1 MADQFSYKNDEL
13 YAEDVS
19 ISTVSNVVGTPFYLY
34 SATAITENFLNLK
47 KSLGGLEN
55 LICYSVKAN
64 SNIAIL
70 KLLSQ
75 LGAGMDVVSV
85 GEYLRAKIAGVP
97 GEKIVFS
104 GVGKRRDEIS
114 QVLVGGI
121 KQFNVESEAELK
133 VLNEL
138 SISLNKRTSITLRV
152 NPDIDA
158 KTHEKISTGKKDDKF
173 GIPINRAREVYLKA
187 SQMLGVKV
195 VGVDVH
201 IGSQLTDLEPFR
213 MAFTKLAE
221 LVDDLLKDGHEIKCL
236 DLGGGLG
243 ISYQKTNDV
252 QPSLQEY
259 GQIIRETVGSLGCE
273 ILVEPGRFIVGN
285 AGILVSEIIYKKFGE
300 DREFLIVDSA
310 MNDLIRPSLYAAYH
324 EILPIKKPNNSSSFA
339 CYDVVGPVCETGDTF
354 ATQRSLME
362 MESGELLAFMSAGAY
377 GSVMASEYNT
387 RPLIPEV
394 LVKGDNFSIIRARPL
409 IEDIIRR
416 DIVPDWV

>member
-13 YAEDVS
+13 FAEDVS
-19 ISTVSNVVGTPFYLY
+19 ISTISKAVGTPFYLY
-34 SATAITENFLNLK
+34 SATSIIDNFLSLK
-47 KSLGGLEN
+47 KSLDGLEN
-55 LICYSVKAN
+55 LICYAVKAN

-75 LGAGMDVVSV
+75 LGAGMDVVSI
-85 GEYLRAKIAGVP
+85 GEYLRAKVAGVP

-114 QVLVGGI
+114 QVLIGGI
-121 KQFNVESEAELK
+121 KQFNIESEAELN
-133 VLNEL
+133 VLNEISL
-138 SISLNKRTSITLRV
+138 SLNKRTSITIRV

-158 KTHEKISTGKKDDKF
+158 KTHEKISTGKKDNKF

-213 MAFTKLAE
+213 MAFIKVAE
-221 LVDDLLKDGHEIKCL
+221 LVNNLLKDGHEINSL

-243 ISYQKTNDV
+243 ISYKKTNDV

-324 EILPIKKPNNSSSFA
+324 EILPIKEPNNNSSFV

-354 ATQRSLME
+354 ATQRSLMK

-409 IEDIIRR
+409 VEDIIQR

>member
-47 KSLGGLEN
+47 KSLDGLEN

-85 GEYLRAKIAGVP
+85 GEYLRAKLAGVP

-138 SISLNKRTSITLRV
+138 SISLNKRTSITIRV

-158 KTHEKISTGKKDDKF
+158 KTHEKISTGKKDNKF

-221 LVDDLLKDGHEIKCL
+221 LVDNLIKDGHEIKCL
-236 DLGGGLG
+236 DLGGGIG
-243 ISYQKTNDV
+243 ISYQKTNDA

-259 GQIIRETVGSLGCE
+259 GQIIRETVGSLRCE

-324 EILPIKKPNNSSSFA
+324 EILPIKKPNNSSSSA

-354 ATQRSLME
+354 ATQRILTE

>member
-1 MADQFSYKNDEL
+1 MAEQFSYKNDEL

-34 SATAITENFLNLK
+34 SATAITENFLNLR

-138 SISLNKRTSITLRV
+138 SIFLNKRTSITIRV

-252 QPSLQEY
+252 QPSLHEY

>member
-1 MADQFSYKNDEL
+1 MSDQFSYKNDEL
-13 YAEDVS
+13 FAEDVS
-19 ISTVSNVVGTPFYLY
+19 ISTISKAVGTPFYLY
-34 SATAITENFLNLK
+34 SATSIIDNFLSLK
-47 KSLGGLEN
+47 KSLDGLEN
-55 LICYSVKAN
+55 LICYAVKAN

-75 LGAGMDVVSV
+75 LGAGMDVVSI
-85 GEYLRAKIAGVP
+85 GEYLRAKVAGVP

-114 QVLVGGI
+114 QVLIGGI
-121 KQFNVESEAELK
+121 KQFNIESEAELN
-133 VLNEL
+133 VLNEISL
-138 SISLNKRTSITLRV
+138 SLNKRTSITIRV

-158 KTHEKISTGKKDDKF
+158 KTHEKISTGKKDNKF

-213 MAFTKLAE
+213 MAFIKVAE
-221 LVDDLLKDGHEIKCL
+221 LVNNLLKDGHEINSL

-243 ISYQKTNDV
+243 ISYKKTNDV

-324 EILPIKKPNNSSSFA
+324 EILPIKKPNNNSSFV

-354 ATQRSLME
+354 ATQRSLMK

-409 IEDIIRR
+409 VEDIIQR

>member
-1 MADQFSYKNDEL
+1 MSDQFSYKNDEL
-13 YAEDVS
+13 FAEDVS
-19 ISTVSNVVGTPFYLY
+19 ISTISKAVGTPFYLY
-34 SATAITENFLNLK
+34 SATSIKDNFLSLK
-47 KSLGGLEN
+47 KSLDGLEN
-55 LICYSVKAN
+55 LICYAVKAN

-75 LGAGMDVVSV
+75 LGAGMDVVSI
-85 GEYLRAKIAGVP
+85 GEYLRAKVAGVP

-114 QVLVGGI
+114 QVLIGGI
-121 KQFNVESEAELK
+121 KQFNIESEAELN
-133 VLNEL
+133 VLNEISL
-138 SISLNKRTSITLRV
+138 SLNKRTSITIRV

-158 KTHEKISTGKKDDKF
+158 KTHEKISTGKKDNKF

-213 MAFTKLAE
+213 MAFIKVAE
-221 LVDDLLKDGHEIKCL
+221 LVNNLLKDGHEINSL

-243 ISYQKTNDV
+243 ISYKKTNDV

-324 EILPIKKPNNSSSFA
+324 EILPIKKPNNNSSFV

-354 ATQRSLME
+354 ATQRSLMK

-409 IEDIIRR
+409 VEDIIQR

>member
-1 MADQFSYKNDEL
+1 MSDQFSYKNDEL
-13 YAEDVS
+13 FAEDVS
-19 ISTVSNVVGTPFYLY
+19 ISTISKAVGTPFYLY
-34 SATAITENFLNLK
+34 SATSIINNFLSLK
-47 KSLGGLEN
+47 KSLDGLEN
-55 LICYSVKAN
+55 LICYAVKAN

-75 LGAGMDVVSV
+75 LGAGMDVVSI
-85 GEYLRAKIAGVP
+85 GEYLRAKVAGVP

-114 QVLVGGI
+114 QVLIGGI
-121 KQFNVESEAELK
+121 KQFNIESEAELN
-133 VLNEL
+133 VLNEISL
-138 SISLNKRTSITLRV
+138 SLNKRTSITIRV

-158 KTHEKISTGKKDDKF
+158 KTHEKISTGKKDNKF

-213 MAFTKLAE
+213 MAFIKVAE
-221 LVDDLLKDGHEIKCL
+221 LVNNLLKDGHEINSL

-243 ISYQKTNDV
+243 ISYKKTNDV

-324 EILPIKKPNNSSSFA
+324 EILPIKEPNNNSSFV

-354 ATQRSLME
+354 ATQRSLMK

-409 IEDIIRR
+409 VEDIIQR

>member
-19 ISTVSNVVGTPFYLY
+19 ISTVSNMVGTPFYLY

-47 KSLGGLEN
+47 KSLDGLEN

-97 GEKIVFS
+97 GEQIVFS

-114 QVLVGGI
+114 QVLIGGI

-138 SISLNKRTSITLRV
+138 SISLNKRTLITIRV

-158 KTHEKISTGKKDDKF
+158 KTHEKISTGKKDNKF
-173 GIPINRAREVYLKA
+173 GIPINRAREVYRQA

-201 IGSQLTDLEPFR
+201 IGSQLTNLEPFR

-221 LVDDLLKDGHEIKCL
+221 LVDNLLKDGHEIKCL

-354 ATQRSLME
+354 ATQRILME

>member
-34 SATAITENFLNLK
+34 SATAITENFLNLR

-138 SISLNKRTSITLRV
+138 SIFLNKRTSITIRV

-158 KTHEKISTGKKDDKF
+158 KTHEKISTGKKDNKF

>member
-1 MADQFSYKNDEL
+1 MSDQFSYKNDEL
-13 YAEDVS
+13 FAEDVS
-19 ISTVSNVVGTPFYLY
+19 ISTISKAVGTPFYLY
-34 SATAITENFLNLK
+34 SATSIIDNFLSLK
-47 KSLGGLEN
+47 KSLDGLEN
-55 LICYSVKAN
+55 LICYAVKAN

-75 LGAGMDVVSV
+75 LGAGMDVVSI
-85 GEYLRAKIAGVP
+85 GEYLRAKVAGVP
-97 GEKIVFS
+97 GKKIVFS

-114 QVLVGGI
+114 QVLIGGI
-121 KQFNVESEAELK
+121 RQFNIESEAELN
-133 VLNEL
+133 VLNEIAL
-138 SISLNKRTSITLRV
+138 SLTKRTSITIRV

-158 KTHEKISTGKKDDKF
+158 KTHEKISTGKKDNKF

-213 MAFTKLAE
+213 MAFIKVAE
-221 LVDDLLKDGHEIKCL
+221 LVNNLLKDGHEINSL

-243 ISYQKTNDV
+243 ISYKKTNDV

-324 EILPIKKPNNSSSFA
+324 EILPIKEPNNNSSFV

-354 ATQRSLME
+354 ATQRSLMK

-409 IEDIIRR
+409 VEDIIQR

>member
-47 KSLGGLEN
+47 KSLDGLEN

-121 KQFNVESEAELK
+121 KQFNVESEAELE

-138 SISLNKRTSITLRV
+138 SISLNKRTSITIRV

-158 KTHEKISTGKKDDKF
+158 KTHEKISTGKKDNKF

-221 LVDDLLKDGHEIKCL
+221 LVDNLIKDGHEIKCL
-236 DLGGGLG
+236 DLGGGIG
-243 ISYQKTNDV
+243 ISYQKTNDA

-324 EILPIKKPNNSSSFA
+324 EILPIKKPNNSSSSA

>member
-13 YAEDVS
+13 FAEDVS
-19 ISTVSNVVGTPFYLY
+19 ISTISKAVGTPFYVY
-34 SATAITENFLNLK
+34 SATSIIDNFLSLK
-47 KSLGGLEN
+47 KSLDGLEN
-55 LICYSVKAN
+55 LICYAVKAN

-75 LGAGMDVVSV
+75 LGAGMDVVSI
-85 GEYLRAKIAGVP
+85 GEYLRAKVAGVP

-114 QVLVGGI
+114 QVLIGGI
-121 KQFNVESEAELK
+121 KQFNIESEAELN

-138 SISLNKRTSITLRV
+138 SLSLNKRTSITIRV

-158 KTHEKISTGKKDDKF
+158 KTHEKISTGKKDNKF

-187 SQMLGVKV
+187 SQMSGVKV

-221 LVDDLLKDGHEIKCL
+221 LVNNLLKDGHEINSL

-243 ISYQKTNDV
+243 ISYKKTNDV
-252 QPSLQEY
+252 QPSVQEY

-324 EILPIKKPNNSSSFA
+324 EILSIKKPNNNSSFV

-354 ATQRSLME
+354 ATQRTLMK

-394 LVKGDNFSIIRARPL
+394 LVKDDNFSIIRARPL
-409 IEDIIRR
+409 IEDIIQR

>member
-13 YAEDVS
+13 FAEDVS
-19 ISTVSNVVGTPFYLY
+19 ISTISKAVGTPFYVY
-34 SATAITENFLNLK
+34 SATSIIDNFLSLK
-47 KSLGGLEN
+47 KSLDGLEN
-55 LICYSVKAN
+55 LICYAVKAN

-75 LGAGMDVVSV
+75 LGAGMDVVSI
-85 GEYLRAKIAGVP
+85 GEYLRAKVAGVP

-114 QVLVGGI
+114 QVLIGGI
-121 KQFNVESEAELK
+121 KQFNIESEAELN

-138 SISLNKRTSITLRV
+138 SLSLNKRTSITIRV

-158 KTHEKISTGKKDDKF
+158 KTHEKISTGKKDNKF

-187 SQMLGVKV
+187 SQMSGVKV

-221 LVDDLLKDGHEIKCL
+221 LVNNLLKDGHEINSL

-243 ISYQKTNDV
+243 ISYKKTNDV

-259 GQIIRETVGSLGCE
+259 GQIIRETVGSLGCK

-324 EILPIKKPNNSSSFA
+324 EILPIKKPNNNSSFV

-354 ATQRSLME
+354 ATQRTLME

-394 LVKGDNFSIIRARPL
+394 LVKDDNFSIIRARPL
-409 IEDIIRR
+409 IEDIIQR

>member
-13 YAEDVS
+13 FAEDVS
-19 ISTVSNVVGTPFYLY
+19 ISTISKAVGTPFYLY
-34 SATAITENFLNLK
+34 SATSIIDNFLSLK
-47 KSLGGLEN
+47 KSLDGLEN
-55 LICYSVKAN
+55 LICYAVKAN

-75 LGAGMDVVSV
+75 LGAGMDVVSI
-85 GEYLRAKIAGVP
+85 GEYLRAKVAGVP

-114 QVLVGGI
+114 QVLIGGI
-121 KQFNVESEAELK
+121 KQFNIESEAELN
-133 VLNEL
+133 VLNEISL
-138 SISLNKRTSITLRV
+138 SLNKRTSITIRV

-158 KTHEKISTGKKDDKF
+158 KTHEKISTGKKDNKF

-213 MAFTKLAE
+213 MAFIKVAE
-221 LVDDLLKDGHEIKCL
+221 LVNNLLKDGHEINSL

-243 ISYQKTNDV
+243 ISYKKTNDV

-259 GQIIRETVGSLGCE
+259 GQIIRETVGPLGCE

-324 EILPIKKPNNSSSFA
+324 EILPIKEPNNNSSFV

-354 ATQRSLME
+354 ATQRSLMK

-409 IEDIIRR
+409 VEDIIQR

>member
-1 MADQFSYKNDEL
+1 MAEQFSYKNDEL

-138 SISLNKRTSITLRV
+138 SISLNKRTSITIRV

>member
-19 ISTVSNVVGTPFYLY
+19 ISTVSNMVGTPFYLY

-47 KSLGGLEN
+47 KSLDGLEN

-97 GEKIVFS
+97 GEQIVFS

-114 QVLVGGI
+114 QVLIGGI

-138 SISLNKRTSITLRV
+138 SISLNKRTLITIRV

-158 KTHEKISTGKKDDKF
+158 KTHEKISTGKKDNKF
-173 GIPINRAREVYLKA
+173 GIPINRAREVYRQA

-201 IGSQLTDLEPFR
+201 IGSQLTNLEPFR

-221 LVDDLLKDGHEIKCL
+221 LVDNLLKDGHEIKCL

-354 ATQRSLME
+354 ATQRILME

-394 LVKGDNFSIIRARPL
+394 LVKGDNFSIIRARPF

>member
-1 MADQFSYKNDEL
+1 MAEQFSYKNDEL

-34 SATAITENFLNLK
+34 SATAITENFLNLR

-138 SISLNKRTSITLRV
+138 SIFLNKRTSITIRV

-158 KTHEKISTGKKDDKF
+158 KTHEKISTGKKDNKF
-173 GIPINRAREVYLKA
+173 GIPINRAREVYRQA

>member
-1 MADQFSYKNDEL
+1 MADQFSYNNDEL

-34 SATAITENFLNLK
+34 SATAITENFLNLR

-138 SISLNKRTSITLRV
+138 SISLNKRTSITIRV

-221 LVDDLLKDGHEIKCL
+221 LVDDLLKDGHKIKCL

-243 ISYQKTNDV
+243 ISYQKTNDF

>member
-1 MADQFSYKNDEL
+1 MAEQFSYKNDEL

-34 SATAITENFLNLK
+34 SATAITENFLNLR

-138 SISLNKRTSITLRV
+138 SISLNKRTSITIRV

-300 DREFLIVDSA
+300 DREFLIVDGA

>member
-1 MADQFSYKNDEL
+1 MAEQFSYKNDEL

-138 SISLNKRTSITLRV
+138 SISLNKRTLITIRV

-158 KTHEKISTGKKDDKF
+158 KTHEKISTGKKDNKF
-173 GIPINRAREVYLKA
+173 GIPINRAREVYRQA

>member
-13 YAEDVS
+13 FAEDVS
-19 ISTVSNVVGTPFYLY
+19 ISTISKAVGTPFYVY
-34 SATAITENFLNLK
+34 SATSIIDNFLSLK
-47 KSLGGLEN
+47 KSLDGLEN
-55 LICYSVKAN
+55 LICYAVKAN

-75 LGAGMDVVSV
+75 LGAGMDVVSI
-85 GEYLRAKIAGVP
+85 GEYLRAKVAGVP

-114 QVLVGGI
+114 QVLIGGI
-121 KQFNVESEAELK
+121 KQFNIESEAELN

-138 SISLNKRTSITLRV
+138 SLSLNKRTSITIRV

-158 KTHEKISTGKKDDKF
+158 KTHEKISTGKKDNKF

-187 SQMLGVKV
+187 SQMPGVKV

-221 LVDDLLKDGHEIKCL
+221 LVNNLLKDGHEINSL

-243 ISYQKTNDV
+243 ISYKKTNDV
-252 QPSLQEY
+252 QPSVQEY

-409 IEDIIRR
+409 IEDIIQR

>member
-47 KSLGGLEN
+47 KSLDGLEN

-85 GEYLRAKIAGVP
+85 GEYLRAKLAGVP

-121 KQFNVESEAELK
+121 KQFNVESEAELE

-138 SISLNKRTSITLRV
+138 SISLNKRTSITIRV

-158 KTHEKISTGKKDDKF
+158 KTHEKISTGKKDNKF

-221 LVDDLLKDGHEIKCL
+221 LVDNLIKDGHEIKCL
-236 DLGGGLG
+236 DLGGGIG
-243 ISYQKTNDV
+243 ISYQKTNDA

-324 EILPIKKPNNSSSFA
+324 EILPIKKPNNSSSSA

-354 ATQRSLME
+354 ATQRILTE

>member
-1 MADQFSYKNDEL
+1 MSDQFSYKNDEL
-13 YAEDVS
+13 FAEDVS
-19 ISTVSNVVGTPFYLY
+19 ISTISKAVGTPFYLY
-34 SATAITENFLNLK
+34 SATSIIDNFLSLK
-47 KSLGGLEN
+47 KSLDGLEN
-55 LICYSVKAN
+55 LICYAVKAN

-75 LGAGMDVVSV
+75 LGAGMDVVSI
-85 GEYLRAKIAGVP
+85 GEYLRAKVAGVP

-114 QVLVGGI
+114 QVLIGGI
-121 KQFNVESEAELK
+121 KQFNIESEAELN
-133 VLNEL
+133 VLNEISL
-138 SISLNKRTSITLRV
+138 SLNKRTSITIRV

-158 KTHEKISTGKKDDKF
+158 KTHEKISTGKKDNKF

-213 MAFTKLAE
+213 MAFIKVAE
-221 LVDDLLKDGHEIKCL
+221 LVNNLLKDGHEINSL

-243 ISYQKTNDV
+243 ISYKKTNDV

-324 EILPIKKPNNSSSFA
+324 EILPIKEPNNNSSFV

-354 ATQRSLME
+354 ATQRSLMK

-409 IEDIIRR
+409 IEDIIQR

>member
-1 MADQFSYKNDEL
+1 MAEQFSYKNDEL

-34 SATAITENFLNLK
+34 SATAITENFLNLR

-138 SISLNKRTSITLRV
+138 SISLNKRTSITIRV

-252 QPSLQEY
+252 QPSLHEY

>member
-47 KSLGGLEN
+47 KSLDGLEN

-85 GEYLRAKIAGVP
+85 GEYLRAKLAGVP

-138 SISLNKRTSITLRV
+138 SISLNKRTSITIRV

-158 KTHEKISTGKKDDKF
+158 KTHEKISTGKKDNKF

-221 LVDDLLKDGHEIKCL
+221 LVDDLIKDGHEIKCL

-324 EILPIKKPNNSSSFA
+324 EILPIKKPNNSSSSA

-354 ATQRSLME
+354 ATQRILTE

>member
-138 SISLNKRTSITLRV
+138 SISLNKRTLITIRV

-158 KTHEKISTGKKDDKF
+158 KTHEKISTGKKDNKF
-173 GIPINRAREVYLKA
+173 GIPINRAREVYRQA

-354 ATQRSLME
+354 ATQRILME

>member
-1 MADQFSYKNDEL
+1 MADKFSYKNDEL

-47 KSLGGLEN
+47 KTLDGLEN

-138 SISLNKRTSITLRV
+138 SISLNKRTSITIRV

-158 KTHEKISTGKKDDKF
+158 KTHEKISTGKKDNKF

-221 LVDDLLKDGHEIKCL
+221 LVDNLLKDGHEIKCL

-243 ISYQKTNDV
+243 ISYKKTNDV
-252 QPSLQEY
+252 QPSLKEY
-259 GQIIRETVGSLGCE
+259 GQIIRETLGSLGCE

-339 CYDVVGPVCETGDTF
+339 SYDVVGPVCETGDTF

>member
-1 MADQFSYKNDEL
+1 
-13 YAEDVS
+13 VS

-47 KSLGGLEN
+47 KSLDGLEN

-97 GEKIVFS
+97 GEQIVFS

-114 QVLVGGI
+114 QVLIGGI

-138 SISLNKRTSITLRV
+138 SISLNKRTLITIRV

-158 KTHEKISTGKKDDKF
+158 KTHEKISTGKKDNKF

-201 IGSQLTDLEPFR
+201 IGSQLTNLEPFR

-221 LVDDLLKDGHEIKCL
+221 LVDNLLKDGHEIKCL

>member
-1 MADQFSYKNDEL
+1 MSDQFSYKNDEL
-13 YAEDVS
+13 FAEDVS
-19 ISTVSNVVGTPFYLY
+19 ISTISKAVGTPFYLY
-34 SATAITENFLNLK
+34 SATSIIDNFLSLK
-47 KSLGGLEN
+47 KSLDGLEN
-55 LICYSVKAN
+55 LICYAVKAN

-75 LGAGMDVVSV
+75 LGAGMDVVSI
-85 GEYLRAKIAGVP
+85 GEYLRAKVAGVP
-97 GEKIVFS
+97 GENIVFS

-114 QVLVGGI
+114 QVLIGGI
-121 KQFNVESEAELK
+121 KQFNIESEAELN
-133 VLNEL
+133 VLNEISL
-138 SISLNKRTSITLRV
+138 SLNKRTSITIRV

-158 KTHEKISTGKKDDKF
+158 KTHEKISTGKKDNKF

-213 MAFTKLAE
+213 MAFIKVAE
-221 LVDDLLKDGHEIKCL
+221 LVNNLLKDGHEINSL

-243 ISYQKTNDV
+243 ISYKKTNDV

-324 EILPIKKPNNSSSFA
+324 EILPIKEPNNNSSFV

-354 ATQRSLME
+354 ATQRSLMK

-409 IEDIIRR
+409 VEDIIQR

>member
-19 ISTVSNVVGTPFYLY
+19 ISTVSNMVGTPFYLY

-47 KSLGGLEN
+47 KSLDGLEN

-138 SISLNKRTSITLRV
+138 SISLNKRTSITIRV

-324 EILPIKKPNNSSSFA
+324 EILPIKEPNNNSSFV

-354 ATQRSLME
+354 ATQRSLMK

-409 IEDIIRR
+409 VEDIIQR

>member
-1 MADQFSYKNDEL
+1 MADQFSYKNDVL

-34 SATAITENFLNLK
+34 SATAITENFLNLR

-138 SISLNKRTSITLRV
+138 SIFLNKRTSITIRV

>member
-1 MADQFSYKNDEL
+1 MAEQFSYKNDEL

-34 SATAITENFLNLK
+34 SATAITENFLNLR

-138 SISLNKRTSITLRV
+138 SISLNKRTSITIRV

>member
-138 SISLNKRTSITLRV
+138 SISLNKRTSITIRV

>member
-1 MADQFSYKNDEL
+1 MSDQFSYKNDEL
-13 YAEDVS
+13 FAEDVS
-19 ISTVSNVVGTPFYLY
+19 ISTISKAVGTPFYLY
-34 SATAITENFLNLK
+34 SATSIIDNFLSLK
-47 KSLGGLEN
+47 KSLDGLEN
-55 LICYSVKAN
+55 LICYAVKAN

-75 LGAGMDVVSV
+75 LGAGMDVVSI
-85 GEYLRAKIAGVP
+85 GEYLRAKVAGVP

-114 QVLVGGI
+114 QVLIGGI
-121 KQFNVESEAELK
+121 KQFNIESEAELN
-133 VLNEL
+133 VLNEVSL
-138 SISLNKRTSITLRV
+138 SLNKRTSITIRV

-158 KTHEKISTGKKDDKF
+158 KTHEKISTGKKDNKF

-213 MAFTKLAE
+213 MAFIKVAE
-221 LVDDLLKDGHEIKCL
+221 LVNNLLKDGHEINSL

-243 ISYQKTNDV
+243 ISYKKTNDV

-324 EILPIKKPNNSSSFA
+324 EILPIKEPNNNSSFV

-354 ATQRSLME
+354 ATQRSLMK

-409 IEDIIRR
+409 VEDIIQR
-416 DIVPDWV
+416 DIVPDWM

>member
-1 MADQFSYKNDEL
+1 MSDQFSYKNDEL
-13 YAEDVS
+13 FAEDVS
-19 ISTVSNVVGTPFYLY
+19 ISTISKAVGTPFYLY
-34 SATAITENFLNLK
+34 SATSIIDNFLSLK
-47 KSLGGLEN
+47 KSLDGLEN
-55 LICYSVKAN
+55 LICYAVKAN

-75 LGAGMDVVSV
+75 LGAGMDVVSI
-85 GEYLRAKIAGVP
+85 GEYLRAKVAGVP
-97 GEKIVFS
+97 GKKIVFS

-114 QVLVGGI
+114 QVLIGGI
-121 KQFNVESEAELK
+121 KQFNIESEAELN
-133 VLNEL
+133 VLNEISL
-138 SISLNKRTSITLRV
+138 SLNKRTSITIRV

-158 KTHEKISTGKKDDKF
+158 KTHEKISTGKKDNKF

-213 MAFTKLAE
+213 MAFIKVAE
-221 LVDDLLKDGHEIKCL
+221 LVNNLLKDGHEINSL

-243 ISYQKTNDV
+243 ISYKKTNDV

-259 GQIIRETVGSLGCE
+259 GQIIRETVGPLGCE

-324 EILPIKKPNNSSSFA
+324 EILPIKEPNNNSSFV

-354 ATQRSLME
+354 ATQRSLMK

-409 IEDIIRR
+409 VEDIIQR

>member
-1 MADQFSYKNDEL
+1 MSDQFSYKNDEL
-13 YAEDVS
+13 FAEDVS
-19 ISTVSNVVGTPFYLY
+19 ISTISKAVGTPFYLY
-34 SATAITENFLNLK
+34 SATSIIDNFLSLK
-47 KSLGGLEN
+47 KSLDGLEN
-55 LICYSVKAN
+55 LICYAVKAN

-75 LGAGMDVVSV
+75 LGAGMDVVSI
-85 GEYLRAKIAGVP
+85 GEYLRAKVAGVP

-114 QVLVGGI
+114 QVLIGGI
-121 KQFNVESEAELK
+121 KQFNIESEAELN
-133 VLNEL
+133 VLNEISL
-138 SISLNKRTSITLRV
+138 SLNKRTSITIRV

-158 KTHEKISTGKKDDKF
+158 KTHEKISTGKKDNKF

-213 MAFTKLAE
+213 MAFIKVAE
-221 LVDDLLKDGHEIKCL
+221 LVNNLLKDGHEINSL

-243 ISYQKTNDV
+243 ISYKKTNDV

-273 ILVEPGRFIVGN
+273 VLVEPGRFIVGN

-324 EILPIKKPNNSSSFA
+324 EILPIKEPNNNSSFV

-354 ATQRSLME
+354 ATQRSLMK

-409 IEDIIRR
+409 VEDIIQR

>member
-1 MADQFSYKNDEL
+1 MSDQFSYKNDEL
-13 YAEDVS
+13 FAEDVS
-19 ISTVSNVVGTPFYLY
+19 ISTISKAVGTPFYLY
-34 SATAITENFLNLK
+34 SATSIIDNFLSLK
-47 KSLGGLEN
+47 ESLDGLEN
-55 LICYSVKAN
+55 LICYAVKAN

-75 LGAGMDVVSV
+75 LGAGMDVVSI
-85 GEYLRAKIAGVP
+85 GEYLRAKVAGVP

-114 QVLVGGI
+114 QVLIGGI
-121 KQFNVESEAELK
+121 KQFNIESEAELN
-133 VLNEL
+133 VLNEISL
-138 SISLNKRTSITLRV
+138 SLNKRTSITIRV

-158 KTHEKISTGKKDDKF
+158 KTHEKISTGKKDNKF

-213 MAFTKLAE
+213 MAFIKVAE
-221 LVDDLLKDGHEIKCL
+221 LVNNLLKDGHEINSL

-243 ISYQKTNDV
+243 ISYKKTNDV

-324 EILPIKKPNNSSSFA
+324 EILPIKEPNNNSGFV

-354 ATQRSLME
+354 ATQRSLMK

-409 IEDIIRR
+409 VEDIIQR

>member
-1 MADQFSYKNDEL
+1 MSDQFSYKNDEL
-13 YAEDVS
+13 FAEDVS
-19 ISTVSNVVGTPFYLY
+19 ISTISKAVGTPFYLY
-34 SATAITENFLNLK
+34 SATSIIDNFLSLK
-47 KSLGGLEN
+47 KSLDGLEN
-55 LICYSVKAN
+55 LICYAVKAN

-75 LGAGMDVVSV
+75 LGAGMDVVSI
-85 GEYLRAKIAGVP
+85 GEYLRAKVAGVP

-114 QVLVGGI
+114 QVLIGGI
-121 KQFNVESEAELK
+121 KQFNIESEAELN
-133 VLNEL
+133 VLNEISL
-138 SISLNKRTSITLRV
+138 SLNKRTSITIRV

-158 KTHEKISTGKKDDKF
+158 KTHEKISTGKKDNKF

-221 LVDDLLKDGHEIKCL
+221 LVNNLLKDGHEINSL

-243 ISYQKTNDV
+243 ISYKKTNDV

-324 EILPIKKPNNSSSFA
+324 EILPIKEPNNNSSFV

-354 ATQRSLME
+354 ATQRSLMK

-409 IEDIIRR
+409 VEDIIQR

>member
-19 ISTVSNVVGTPFYLY
+19 ISTVSNMVGTPFYLY

-138 SISLNKRTSITLRV
+138 SIFLNKRTSITIRV

-173 GIPINRAREVYLKA
+173 GIPINRAREVYRQA

-221 LVDDLLKDGHEIKCL
+221 LVDNLLKDGHEIKCL

-252 QPSLQEY
+252 QPSLHEY

>member
-1 MADQFSYKNDEL
+1 MSDQFSYKNDEL
-13 YAEDVS
+13 FAEDVS
-19 ISTVSNVVGTPFYLY
+19 ISTISKAVGTPFYLY
-34 SATAITENFLNLK
+34 SATSIIDNFVSLK
-47 KSLGGLEN
+47 KSLDGLEN
-55 LICYSVKAN
+55 LICYAVKAN

-75 LGAGMDVVSV
+75 LGAGMDVVSI
-85 GEYLRAKIAGVP
+85 GEYLRAKVAGVP

-114 QVLVGGI
+114 QVLIGGI
-121 KQFNVESEAELK
+121 KQFNIESEAELN
-133 VLNEL
+133 VLNEISL
-138 SISLNKRTSITLRV
+138 SLNKRTSITIRV

-158 KTHEKISTGKKDDKF
+158 KTHEKISTGKKDNKF

-213 MAFTKLAE
+213 MAFIKVAE
-221 LVDDLLKDGHEIKCL
+221 LVNNLLKDGHEINSL

-243 ISYQKTNDV
+243 ISYKKTNDV

-324 EILPIKKPNNSSSFA
+324 EILPIKEPNNNSSFV

-354 ATQRSLME
+354 ATQRSLMK

-409 IEDIIRR
+409 VEDIIQR

>member
-47 KSLGGLEN
+47 KSLDGLEN

-121 KQFNVESEAELK
+121 KQFNVESEAELE

-138 SISLNKRTSITLRV
+138 SISLNKRTSITIRV

-158 KTHEKISTGKKDDKF
+158 KTHEKISTGKKDNKF

-221 LVDDLLKDGHEIKCL
+221 LVDNLIKDGHEIKCL
-236 DLGGGLG
+236 DLGGGIG
-243 ISYQKTNDV
+243 ISYQKTNDA

-259 GQIIRETVGSLGCE
+259 GQIIRETVGSLRCE

-324 EILPIKKPNNSSSFA
+324 EILPIKKPNNSSSSA

-354 ATQRSLME
+354 ATQRILTE